1 MASRSR
7 LRAAWE
13 KSFLE
18 RNQRVIGLVGVVALL
33 AASGFALLLSGGVFA
48 RTYRVTAIFSD
59 AAGIAPGD
67 RVTVA
72 GLPAGTVKAVRIQ
85 GGEVAMDL
93 AVGRGVQLPADSRAT
108 VVVETLL
115 GKRAVQLVAGPPG
128 GRLRDG
134 SVIPLDRTTTPVD
147 ITQLNDISVNLLQ
160 HSDARALDDFLAEV
174 TKATSGQGDQVR
186 TLVSR
191 LADLSTAVDSRR
203 AELGQL
209 VTSLRKLATTL
220 GERNGTIVALIDNLD
235 PVLQNLA
242 ARQRDIQTLLQA
254 TASGSMATADLIR
267 RNRKVLDQTLASL
280 HTDLGVLDQ
289 HQVDLASTISYL
301 HDAVLGYQSV
311 GYSQGTPNHW
321 ANIFVQSLGPA
332 GVDAILGRCG
342 ALDQLIDQVLGTD
355 CRSGPG
361 GAGGPGAKG
370 GPLPLPSL
378 PPLPTPSLPPLP
390 TPPLPSPSLSIS
402 PLPIPSLGQ
411 GFSYSGSGDWSD
423 GVDPSAWSGGAAA
436 TGLSPGLG
444 APLPQSLADLI
455 EFVLLAAKAGLP

>member
-1 MASRSR
+1 LRSLAPSRAGRRSRSAARREPARWATRPERPPRAGRRRASRASTRSSSSSCRGSLVASRSR

-174 TKATSGQGDQVR
+174 TKAT
-186 TLVSR
+186 
-191 LADLSTAVDSRR
+191 
-203 AELGQL
+203 
-209 VTSLRKLATTL
+209 
-220 GERNGTIVALIDNLD
+220 
-235 PVLQNLA
+235 
-242 ARQRDIQTLLQA
+242 
-254 TASGSMATADLIR
+254 
-267 RNRKVLDQTLASL
+267 
-280 HTDLGVLDQ
+280 
-289 HQVDLASTISYL
+289 
-301 HDAVLGYQSV
+301 
-311 GYSQGTPNHW
+311 
-321 ANIFVQSLGPA
+321 
-332 GVDAILGRCG
+332 
-342 ALDQLIDQVLGTD
+342 
-355 CRSGPG
+355 
-361 GAGGPGAKG
+361 
-370 GPLPLPSL
+370 
-378 PPLPTPSLPPLP
+378 
-390 TPPLPSPSLSIS
+390 
-402 PLPIPSLGQ
+402 
-411 GFSYSGSGDWSD
+411 
-423 GVDPSAWSGGAAA
+423 
-436 TGLSPGLG
+436 
-444 APLPQSLADLI
+444 
-455 EFVLLAAKAGLP
+455 